1 MTSICDHIRAIRKL
15 LPAAAADP
23 EFEMCRT
30 IWWWGFARCFFITR
44 PDDFYAFRSDF
55 VTDLIP
61 EYKAM
66 FGDKF
71 TLMEVCVAQSAQHS
85 SEIV

>member
-1 MTSICDHIRAIRKL
+1 MQLHTLRLYS
-15 LPAAAADP
+15 
-23 EFEMCRT
+23 RT
-30 IWWWGFARCFFITR
+30 LAVWGFARCFFNTG

-55 VTDLIP
+55 VTELIP

-71 TLMEVCVAQSAQHS
+71 TLMEVCVA
-85 SEIV
+85 